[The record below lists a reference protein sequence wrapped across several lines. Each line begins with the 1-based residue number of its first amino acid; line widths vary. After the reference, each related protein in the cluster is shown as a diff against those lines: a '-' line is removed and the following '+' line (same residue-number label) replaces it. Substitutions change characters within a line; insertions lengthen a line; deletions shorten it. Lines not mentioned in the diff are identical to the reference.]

1 MPFCIDDEELLEK
14 YKIIWT
20 KIGDLKN
27 IELNALPVYDDR
39 YLKTKIRTSV
49 DKGHAN
55 FRGLNVL
62 EDDVECASFTA
73 ISIDSLLVY
82 KNKYYLQVYLDNCAC
97 KIVDKQMINDLGDNQ
112 FVTDENYFLINRSY
126 KCDKIDIRWGIY
138 VVKSNSSQEYI
149 ICHYWFILIMGSN
162 LKILYTMV
170 PMI

>member
-1 MPFCIDDEELLEK
+1 
-14 YKIIWT
+14 
-20 KIGDLKN
+20 
-27 IELNALPVYDDR
+27 
-39 YLKTKIRTSV
+39 
-49 DKGHAN
+49 
-55 FRGLNVL
+55 
-62 EDDVECASFTA
+62 
-73 ISIDSLLVY
+73 
-82 KNKYYLQVYLDNCAC
+82 
-97 KIVDKQMINDLGDNQ
+97 MINDLGDNQ